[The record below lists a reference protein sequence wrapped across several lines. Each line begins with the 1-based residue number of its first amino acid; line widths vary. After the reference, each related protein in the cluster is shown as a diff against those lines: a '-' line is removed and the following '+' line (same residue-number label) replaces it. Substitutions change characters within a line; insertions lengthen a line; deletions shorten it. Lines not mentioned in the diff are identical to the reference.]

1 MKELLLILTLSTA
14 TFYLQAQQVIA
25 PNRIWDKNWGTDSF
39 EYLSSVVASVDGG
52 YYVMGSSSGINQG
65 DKSQTSYGDVDMWVV
80 KVDKNNQKVWDK
92 SIGGTAADYMVK
104 SVESDTELLLLGNT
118 SSPKSGTIS
127 DPPKGSSDMW
137 VVKMNAQG
145 QIAWDKRFGS
155 STSVTPKDIAFKN
168 GVTLIGGN
176 AMYGNGGDKTDM
188 GYGSHDYW
196 VIRINASGQKVWD
209 KTYGG
214 SSIESLSKIVLTK
227 DGGAL
232 LIGESHSGIS
242 GDKTEASRG
251 QSDIWL
257 VKINATGQI
266 DWEKTYGGS
275 DIDYYCNGIET
286 SDGNFI
292 VTATSKSPISGDKT
306 DAPTNGRNHGWVL
319 KLDSRGQLIWDRVFK
334 TQYNNSITDIV
345 ATQDGGA
352 VLACQSS
359 GSATGDKSQAGIGLY
374 DYWLVR
380 IDSAGNIL
388 WDKTEGGL
396 AENECLSLCQTV
408 DGGWIVAGN
417 SNSGIGGTKSEPNLG
432 MFDYWLVKYGPEQII
447 TGIEDKHQAST
458 FSMYPNPAKEKVS
471 FNSVVDVRLLSLQ
484 GQLIKQVN
492 GVDQLFI
499 NELSKGSYLLQFKEF
514 QSHQWQRQILI
525 KE

>member
-1 MKELLLILTLSTA
+1 
-14 TFYLQAQQVIA
+14 
-25 PNRIWDKNWGTDSF
+25 
-39 EYLSSVVASVDGG
+39 
-52 YYVMGSSSGINQG
+52 
-65 DKSQTSYGDVDMWVV
+65 
-80 KVDKNNQKVWDK
+80 
-92 SIGGTAADYMVK
+92 
-104 SVESDTELLLLGNT
+104 
-118 SSPKSGTIS
+118 
-127 DPPKGSSDMW
+127 
-137 VVKMNAQG
+137 
-145 QIAWDKRFGS
+145 
-155 STSVTPKDIAFKN
+155 
-168 GVTLIGGN
+168 
-176 AMYGNGGDKTDM
+176 
-188 GYGSHDYW
+188 
-196 VIRINASGQKVWD
+196 
-209 KTYGG
+209 
-214 SSIESLSKIVLTK
+214 VLTN

-257 VKINATGQI
+257 VKINANGQI

-292 VTATSKSPISGDKT
+292 ITATSKSPISGDKS
-306 DAPTNGRNHGWVL
+306 DAPTHGHNHGWIL
-319 KLDSRGQLIWDRVFK
+319 KLDNRGQLIWDRVLR
-334 TQYNNSITDIV
+334 TQFNNSITDII
-345 ATQDGGA
+345 AAQDGGA
-352 VLACQSS
+352 VLACQAS
-359 GSATGDKSQAGIGLY
+359 GNAMGDKSQAGIGIY

-380 IDSAGNIL
+380 IDSAGHIL
-388 WDKTEGGL
+388 WNKTEGGL

-447 TGIEDKHQAST
+447 TGIADNDQESA
-458 FSMYPNPAKEKVS
+458 FNMYPNPAKDKVN
-471 FNSVVDVRLLSLQ
+471 FNTVVDVRLLSLQ
-484 GQLIKQVN
+484 GQLLKQAD

-499 NELSKGSYLLQFKEF
+499 NELSKGSYLLQFKPH